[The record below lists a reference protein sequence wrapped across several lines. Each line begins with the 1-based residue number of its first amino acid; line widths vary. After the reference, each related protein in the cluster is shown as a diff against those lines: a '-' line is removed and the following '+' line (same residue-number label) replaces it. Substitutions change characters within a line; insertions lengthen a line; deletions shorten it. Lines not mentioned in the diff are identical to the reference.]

1 MYLPII
7 LKSVSLSQQGSV
19 IEARHAGRELLGST
33 FLAGLFAILFWFML
47 DLVTN
52 LWMFFWWMLLLGVY
66 FSSKLYQVVPGR
78 FSASFWQ
85 NVVVTMLL
93 LLGPAVQ
100 DSASGKDVYAAFAV
114 RMGLFVAVTLYAWL
128 AIVVLEQLRNRRLSR
143 NLQTF
148 TSLESSRC

>member
-1 MYLPII
+1 
-7 LKSVSLSQQGSV
+7 
-19 IEARHAGRELLGST
+19 
-33 FLAGLFAILFWFML
+33 ML

-66 FSSKLYQVVPGR
+66 FASKLYQVVPGR

-148 TSLESSRC
+148 TSPESSRC